1 MPGRLILLGAALATV
16 AAVFVGA
23 GAAAPKDSFTGAW
36 IGVEDPIGDGSTD
49 YMFFSAPGKDG
60 VRNYH
65 AWEDWATFCGGGP
78 LSSSGTA
85 HSVGNTIDITITS
98 ARCANGSPGAFPLP
112 VTVSAFA
119 TGDGHINAGGVIFS
133 RIGSR

>member
-1 MPGRLILLGAALATV
+1 MSRRILVLGAALATL

-23 GAAAPKDSFTGAW
+23 GAAAPADPFVGAW
-36 IGVEDPIGDGSTD
+36 VGVESPVGDGSTD
-49 YMFFSAPGKDG
+49 YFVTGAPGKDG
-60 VRNYH
+60 VRAYH
-65 AWEDWATFCGGGP
+65 GWEDWATFCGGGP
-78 LSSSGTA
+78 LTTWGTSR
-85 HSVGNTIDITITS
+85 SVGDTIYTTITS
-98 ARCANGSPGAFPLP
+98 ARCANGAPGAFPLP